1 MSKPVVFVSD
11 LGLRDEFVGV
21 CHAVIARISPGSTVI
36 DISHGIAPHDVQ
48 AGGLVLAES
57 LRFAPADAV
66 GLAVIDPGVGTD
78 RLAIAVE
85 TGSGRQL
92 VGPDNGVLS
101 LAWRADG
108 GAKRA
113 VSIIAPEIVLQPISS
128 VFHGRDVFAPAA
140 AHLAAGADLSA
151 LGPDVP
157 VAELTLARLAEP
169 DTEPG
174 KISGEVLDVDRFGNV
189 RLNVRPSHLRAA
201 GLEEASVLHVATLGQ
216 EADAPR
222 ISTYGG
228 VGVGQYGAIVDAW
241 GWIAI
246 IRYEANAAAE
256 LGVQSGDVVWLTAAD

>member
-21 CHAVIARISPGSTVI
+21 CHAVIARISPSSAVI

-78 RLAIAVE
+78 RLAIAVQ

-108 GAKRA
+108 GPRRA

-140 AHLAAGADLSA
+140 AHLAGGADLSA
-151 LGPDVP
+151 LGPEVP
-157 VAELTLARLAEP
+157 VSNLVEVRVGEP
-169 DTEPG
+169 DVERG
-174 KISGEVLDVDRFGNV
+174 KIGGEVLDVDRFGNV
-189 RLNVRPSHLRAA
+189 RLNVRPTHLAAA
-201 GLEEASVLHVATLGQ
+201 GLAEAAALHIATLGS

-222 ISTYGG
+222 IKTYGS
-228 VGVGQYGAIVDAW
+228 VGVGQYGVIVDAW
-241 GWIAI
+241 EWIAI

>member
-36 DISHGIAPHDVQ
+36 DISHGIPPHDIRT
-48 AGGLVLAES
+48 GGLVLAES

-92 VGPDNGVLS
+92 VGPNNGVLS
-101 LAWRADG
+101 LAWRQDG
-108 GAKRA
+108 GARSA
-113 VSIIAPEIVLQPISS
+113 VAINSPDVVLEPISS

-140 AHLAAGADLSA
+140 AHLAFGAELSA
-151 LGPDVP
+151 LGPSV
-157 VAELTLARLAEP
+157 ELSDLTEVRLAEP
-169 DTEPG
+169 EVERGRIT
-174 KISGEVLDVDRFGNV
+174 GEVLDIDRFGNV
-189 RLNVRPSHLRAA
+189 RLNIRPSHLVAA
-201 GLEEASVLHVATLGQ
+201 ALEEASVLHVATLGG

-222 ISTYGG
+222 IRTYGG
-228 VGVGQYGAIVDAW
+228 VEPGAYGVLVDAW
-241 GWIAI
+241 NWIAV

-256 LGVQSGDVVWLTAAD
+256 LGVQSGDPVWLTAG